1 MARSRIVGIP
11 SGRCVPLALGMNTR
25 RSGDARYPRRSRS
38 CAAFHF
44 DCGVVQRLPSTP
56 AVLLPRF
63 SVTRRTARSLAEV
76 ERVSIR
82 WRAFTFRQLPFL
94 QAFAI
99 RICIARTVRC
109 TRHQSI
115 WCQFCGRWESAD
127 VGCSRCSTMLPS
139 SPRIRA
145 YLSLHAMKDQ
155 VEVGSLS
162 RRVMF
167 QPVSRRLQPG
177 LRFLHH
183 PIPAPPTALLTVC
196 LPGGQ
201 RYGLTTFLDH
211 HTTGLGPVYPPVA
224 TLTTCPHYKQ
234 GHPATY
240 RLVSAYQLLWHL
252 KINDVYQQFTC
263 VAHASQPSASSRFSF
278 EDRHHCLTAMADTL
292 RWATFRKSFRQI
304 RYQKCLSSWATAGR
318 TAGQSPP
325 EITTFGCL
333 TMRVKAP
340 SLSSRKIY

>member
-1 MARSRIVGIP
+1 
-11 SGRCVPLALGMNTR
+11 MNTR
-25 RSGDARYPRRSRS
+25 RSGDALYPLRSRS

-56 AVLLPRF
+56 AVLFPRF

-82 WRAFTFRQLPFL
+82 WRFFTFRQLPFL

-109 TRHQSI
+109 TRYQSI
-115 WCQFCGRWESAD
+115 WCQLCGRWESAD
-127 VGCSRCSTMLPS
+127 IDCSRCSTMLPS
-139 SPRIRA
+139 TPRIWA

-162 RRVMF
+162 RRVIF
-167 QPVSRRLQPG
+167 QPVSWRLQPG

-183 PIPAPPTALLTVC
+183 PIPAPPIALLTVC
-196 LPGGQ
+196 LPTGQ

-224 TLTTCPHYKQ
+224 ILTTYPHYKQ
-234 GHPATY
+234 EHPATY
-240 RLVSAYQLLWHL
+240 RLVSA
-252 KINDVYQQFTC
+252 
-263 VAHASQPSASSRFSF
+263 
-278 EDRHHCLTAMADTL
+278 
-292 RWATFRKSFRQI
+292 
-304 RYQKCLSSWATAGR
+304 
-318 TAGQSPP
+318 
-325 EITTFGCL
+325 
-333 TMRVKAP
+333 
-340 SLSSRKIY
+340 

>member
-1 MARSRIVGIP
+1 
-11 SGRCVPLALGMNTR
+11 MNTR

-56 AVLLPRF
+56 AVLFPRF
-63 SVTRRTARSLAEV
+63 SVTGRTARSLAEV
-76 ERVSIR
+76 EHVSIR

-99 RICIARTVRC
+99 RICITRTVRC

-127 VGCSRCSTMLPS
+127 IDCFRCSAMLPS

-145 YLSLHAMKDQ
+145 YLSLHVMKDQ

-177 LRFLHH
+177 LCFLHH
-183 PIPAPPTALLTVC
+183 PIPALPIALLTVC
-196 LPGGQ
+196 LLRGL

-211 HTTGLGPVYPPVA
+211 HTTGFGPVSPPVA
-224 TLTTCPHYKQ
+224 TLTASPTLNRGIRPHTVWSM
-234 GHPATY
+234 P
-240 RLVSAYQLLWHL
+240 
-252 KINDVYQQFTC
+252 INCFGT
-263 VAHASQPSASSRFSF
+263 SK
-278 EDRHHCLTAMADTL
+278 L
-292 RWATFRKSFRQI
+292 
-304 RYQKCLSSWATAGR
+304 
-318 TAGQSPP
+318 
-325 EITTFGCL
+325 TTFINSSL
-333 TMRVKAP
+333 TLPMPASLAP
-340 SLSSRKIY
+340 HPDTASRIAAIASRQ